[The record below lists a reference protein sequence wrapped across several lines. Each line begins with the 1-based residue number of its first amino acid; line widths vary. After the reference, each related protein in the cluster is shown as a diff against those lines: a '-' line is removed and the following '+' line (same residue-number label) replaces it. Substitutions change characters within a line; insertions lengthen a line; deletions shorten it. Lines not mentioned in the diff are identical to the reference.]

1 MSVWLWLVA
10 VGIGLCAPVEKD
22 TPAKTLLHSDAQRYA
37 YVLSYVGGNGSPK
50 AESPTAEYGMT
61 KTPTFK
67 KIGESQAKPSLTWKR
82 SAQLQSRWSEELLR
96 ATPLPEYPRP
106 MLVRKDWLNL
116 NGEWDFLG
124 DGPRPPQVPSNFLD
138 KALVPSAT
146 QAITSC
152 LEKDY
157 ERGWYRKFIQIP
169 DGWSGKKVILHCE
182 AIGTKTTIYFDGTKL
197 GDHVGGFK
205 RISHELP
212 GCTAGKPHQILIYFD
227 DTDERMPR
235 GKLHRLS
242 GIWQSVWI
250 EPVPGEHIVSIKQTP
265 DIDASRLVLQVAT
278 TAPNLTVSVTALDHG
293 KVVVTAEQ
301 TGRES
306 IVLQIPGQK
315 LWTPE
320 NPFLYDLGIEL
331 KRDGAVIDRVESYF
345 GMRKISHGEVDGAP
359 RILLNNKIY
368 YQVGLLEHGR
378 WPDSIFTQPSDEC
391 LKWTIETARDMGFN
405 TIRDHL
411 KIESERWYSWCDK
424 LGMLVWQD
432 LPVPQHF
439 VNPTRPKTEEDKHF
453 QREGLHDMI
462 VQGYNHPCIISWVIF
477 NEGGAQFEPRQMT
490 LLARQLDA
498 SRLIDTTSH
507 IWLTDE
513 AKREPGDRQIRF
525 NTDYY
530 DTHCYERTLKFY
542 EANNSYLPA
551 AFGEFGGIAL
561 KIDGHTWMSQSKPF
575 GYGADAPSAEILLHE
590 YDKLVKQAAAMRE
603 SDNLCAIIYTELT
616 DHLEEVNG
624 FITFDRKVI
633 KVDPRALKAI
643 NLQFRT
649 STPLTPHVP

>member
-1 MSVWLWLVA
+1 MKNHLSILLLIILSLSVN
-10 VGIGLCAPVEKD
+10 
-22 TPAKTLLHSDAQRYA
+22 AQ
-37 YVLSYVGGNGSPK
+37 
-50 AESPTAEYGMT
+50 
-61 KTPTFK
+61 
-67 KIGESQAKPSLTWKR
+67 GEAQSQVNQSASENQAKHSLTWKR
-82 SAQLQSRWSEELLR
+82 STQLQSRWAEDLLR

-106 MLVRKDWLNL
+106 TLVRKDWLNL

-124 DGPRPPQVPSNFLD
+124 NGPVPPQLPDNLPD

-152 LEKDY
+152 LEKEYD
-157 ERGWYRKFIQIP
+157 RGWYRKSIQLP
-169 DGWSGKKVILHCE
+169 DDWAGKKVLLHCE
-182 AIGTKTTIYFDGTKL
+182 AIGTKSTVYFDGIKL

-205 RISHELP
+205 RISHELSE
-212 GCTAGKPHQILIYFD
+212 CTAGKAHQILIYFD

-235 GKLHRLS
+235 GKLERLS

-250 EPVPGEHIVSIKQTP
+250 EPVSNDYIISFKQTP
-265 DIDASRLVLQVAT
+265 DIDASRLILQVAAT
-278 TAPNLTVSVTALDHG
+278 DPNLTVIVTARDQG
-293 KVVVTAEQ
+293 KIIATAEGN
-301 TGRES
+301 GRES
-306 IVLQIPGQK
+306 IALQIPDQK

-331 KRDGAVIDRVESYF
+331 KKDGKVIDRVESYF

-359 RILLNNKIY
+359 RILLNNKPY

-391 LKWTIETARDMGFN
+391 LKWEIQTARDMGFN

-411 KIESERWYSWCDK
+411 KIESERWYYWCDK

-432 LPVPQHF
+432 LPVQKFF
-439 VNPTRPKTEEDKHF
+439 VNPTRPKTEDDKQI
-453 QREGLHDMI
+453 QRDALRDLI
-462 VQGYNHPCIISWVIF
+462 VQHYNHPSIISWVIF

-490 LLARQLDA
+490 LLARKLDA

-513 AKREPGDRQIRF
+513 AKREPGDRQMRF

-551 AFGEFGGIAL
+551 AFGEFGGIGY
-561 KIDGHTWMSQSKPF
+561 KIEGHSWQTERKPW
-575 GYGADAPSAEILLHE
+575 GYGSMANSAEALLSE
-590 YDKLVKQAAAMRE
+590 YRKLVKQAVAMRE
-603 SDNLCAIIYTELT
+603 SDDLCAIIYTELT
-616 DHLEEVNG
+616 DHLDEVNG
-624 FITFDRKVI
+624 FITFDRKVV
-633 KVDPRALKAI
+633 KVDPKALKEI
-643 NLQFRT
+643 NLQFRM
-649 STPLTPHVP
+649 P